1 MWILRDSPLAGRELN
16 EIGGTAVG
24 KRVYIGFA
32 VGALIGA
39 VVALGGV
46 WIINGSIGRVSVR
59 KVEPFS
65 LVDEPMAGMLAERF
79 RPWLLFDSKEKWR
92 PLNVDYMFDEGT
104 QRFCARQGRVAKC
117 SAIHDTAA
125 FDKLVTEKQAGPS
138 YVDIAGSKVS
148 EYRGPASCRPPFD
161 CNAGPRSAI
170 YYNATESN
178 GRYYLDYWWFLRFN
192 HFTQLGFNKSCL
204 LAQAREVGLCDEHE
218 GDWEGVTVVTRPH
231 DETHVEYVV
240 YAAHKGTFRYSGAQ
254 LQFRDGT
261 RPVVYLSEGGHSAYP
276 LACAHSCRQPSGL
289 AIDGVVPPETD
300 HDGLAPWGRNA
311 EACVANAPGSCLLPL
326 ATQPWTHW
334 PGEWGAGCSAACGGA
349 LDANSPRSPGVQ
361 ARFQTPWCSF
371 QEDIFTCDGRSQ
383 RCSDWLSAQVSA
395 VACDPVLLT
404 EAQRTSKQLG
414 AGRLGLEVAGM
425 TVRNATT
432 PGVVQAL
439 GAPLEPN
446 GELTA
451 IVDGPSA
458 EILVSAV
465 QGALLSNDS
474 FANPDWKPGQRVH
487 ITVTAGS
494 DGPLVLADGQRA
506 RERTIT
512 ERATP
517 ASIDRALRSL
527 APAR

>member
-1 MWILRDSPLAGRELN
+1 MIDRRFIAGWVVL
-16 EIGGTAVG
+16 GV
-24 KRVYIGFA
+24 
-32 VGALIGA
+32 LIGA
-39 VVALGGV
+39 GLTLGVVWVL
-46 WIINGSIGRVSVR
+46 NGSIGLDSVR

-65 LVDEPMAGMLAERF
+65 LVDEPMAGTLAERF

-104 QRFCARQGRVAKC
+104 QRFCARQGSVPKC
-117 SAIHDTAA
+117 SPIHNASA
-125 FDKLVTEKQAGPS
+125 FDKLIAEKAAGANS
-138 YVDIAGSKVS
+138 YIDIAGSKVS
-148 EYRGPASCRPPFD
+148 QYHGPASCRPLFD
-161 CNAGPRSAI
+161 CNAGPSSAI

-192 HFTQLGFNKSCL
+192 HFTRLDLNKTCL
-204 LAQAREVGLCDEHE
+204 LAQAREARLCDEHE

-231 DETHVEYVV
+231 DEPHVEYVV
-240 YAAHKGTFRYSGAQ
+240 YAAHKGTFRYSGSQ

-261 RPVVYLSEGGHSAYP
+261 RPVVYLSDDGHSAYP
-276 LACAHSCRQPSGL
+276 LACVHSCRQPSGL

-300 HDGLAPWGRNA
+300 HDGRAPWGRNE
-311 EACVANAPGSCLLPL
+311 EACVPDAPGSCLLSL
-326 ATQPWTHW
+326 AEQPWTHW

-361 ARFQTPWCSF
+361 TRFQTPWCSF
-371 QEDIFTCDGRSQ
+371 QEDVFTCDGRSQ
-383 RCSDWLSAQVSA
+383 RCSDWLSAQVRA

-404 EAQRTSKQLG
+404 EAQRTSKKLE
-414 AGRLGLEVAGM
+414 AGTLGLEIAG
-425 TVRNATT
+425 VPIRSATT

-446 GELTA
+446 SELTA
-451 IVDGPSA
+451 TVDGPSA

-465 QGALLSNDS
+465 QGALLSDDS
-474 FANPDWKPGQRVH
+474 FANPDWKLGQRVH
-487 ITVTAGS
+487 ITVTDGD
-494 DGPLVLADGQRA
+494 DGPTVLADGQRA

-517 ASIDRALRSL
+517 ATFDRVLRAI
-527 APAR
+527 APHH

>member
-1 MWILRDSPLAGRELN
+1 MGGTTKRVSILWVVAGTAFGVVAALAAVWIL
-16 EIGGTAVG
+16 
-24 KRVYIGFA
+24 
-32 VGALIGA
+32 
-39 VVALGGV
+39 
-46 WIINGSIGRVSVR
+46 NGSIGRVTVR

-65 LVDEPMAGMLAERF
+65 LVDEPKAGTLAERF

-104 QRFCARQGRVAKC
+104 QHFCVRQGHVPKC
-117 SAIHDTAA
+117 SLIDDAAA
-125 FDKLVTEKQAGPS
+125 FDKLVEEKRSGPNS
-138 YVDIAGSKVS
+138 YIDIAGSRVS
-148 EYRGPASCRPPFD
+148 EYHGPASCRPLFD
-161 CNAGPRSAI
+161 CNTGPRSAI

-192 HFTQLGFNKSCL
+192 HFARLDFDKSCL
-204 LAQAREVGLCDEHE
+204 LPQAREIGLCDEHE

-231 DETHVEYVV
+231 DERHVEYVV

-261 RPVVYLSEGGHSAYP
+261 RPVVYLTEGGHSAYP
-276 LACAHSCRQPSGL
+276 LACARSCRQPSGL

-300 HDGLAPWGRNA
+300 HDGLAPWGRNG
-311 EACVANAPGSCLLPL
+311 EVCVPNAPGSCLLSL
-326 ATQPWTHW
+326 AKQPWTHW

-371 QEDIFTCDGRSQ
+371 QEEVFTCDGRSQ
-383 RCSDWLSAQVSA
+383 RCSDWLSAQVRA
-395 VACDPVLLT
+395 LACDPVLLT
-404 EAQRTSKQLG
+404 EAQRASKKLG
-414 AGRLGLEVAGM
+414 AGKLGLEVAGE
-425 TVRNATT
+425 TIQTDTT

-439 GAPLEPN
+439 GPPLEPN
-446 GELTA
+446 SELTA
-451 IVDGPSA
+451 TVDGPSA
-458 EILVSAV
+458 EVLVSAV
-465 QGALLSNDS
+465 QGALLSDDT

-487 ITVTAGS
+487 ITVTTGS
-494 DGPLVLADGQRA
+494 DGPTVLADGQRA

-517 ASIDRALRSL
+517 ASVERVLHAI
-527 APAR
+527 APHR